1 MKNWTIWLIAF
12 TLQGCWIC
20 PDPVFI
26 EHDNVNNTIEV
37 LSEDYY
43 IKSITITEYLQ
54 KEGSID
60 LIDSSKISIEQYGP
74 RGASILSISNSLEN
88 YNLKGKDVNEFLK
101 KKNLQ
106 YEVRLEKFENKKKEN
121 SFDIEIIDFIKDEN
135 YSKKKY
141 NTKHPCP

>member
-1 MKNWTIWLIAF
+1 MIVFA
-12 TLQGCWIC
+12 LQGCWTC

-26 EHDNVNNTIEV
+26 EYDNANNTIEV

-54 KEGSID
+54 KESYID
-60 LIDSSKISIEQYGP
+60 LIDSSKISIEQYGA
-74 RGASILSISNSLEN
+74 RGASILNVSASAEHYI
-88 YNLKGKDVNEFLK
+88 LKGKNVNEFLK

-106 YEVRLEKFENKKKEN
+106 YEVKLEKFENKKKEN
-121 SFDIEIIDFIKDEN
+121 SFDIEIISFIKDEN

-141 NTKHPCP
+141 NAKHPCP